1 TGISHQQGSVLLN
14 EDVFDLLG
22 SLIHE
27 FLVLGHQGFGDGL
40 ADWVNLGH
48 ETTTVYAD
56 THDHARPRPRVAL
69 SEAEAIRVVAF
80 QLPVSPRLLNDNY
93 FCLIKKT
100 ITACCRRA
108 RIHVTD
114 ITFTPQPKAPSSY
127 SPTQQSKTEN
137 KIFTKK
143 VIESTSP
150 QEHEFIFVIS
160 WDRLLHRDGK
170 MELLDL
176 NRTSV
181 FHSPFGFLDLQTML
195 LDEYQER
202 LFVGGKDLVYS
213 LSLEHISSD
222 YREAF
227 GTERYAR
234 IIHWP
239 STAVKTE
246 ECIMKGKDASECA
259 NYVRVLHHYN
269 RTHLLTCGTGA
280 FDPLCA
286 FIRVGYHLEMKH
298 LDRKRTVILCD
309 HFGIENG
316 TPLSN
321 TPALLW
327 YRQLVELPSS
337 ELFAGLYSDY
347 WGRDA
352 AIFRS
357 LGRLAHI
364 RTEHDDE
371 RLLKEP
377 KFVGS
382 YMIPDNEDRDDNK
395 VYFFF
400 TEKALE
406 AENNAQAIYTRV
418 GRLCV
423 NDVGGQRILVN
434 KWSTFLKAR
443 LVCSVPGMNG
453 IDTYFDELE
462 DVFLL
467 HTRDHKNPV
476 IFGLFNTTSNIFR
489 GHAICV
495 YHMSSIR
502 AAFNGPYAHKEGPE
516 YHWSLYEGKVPY
528 PRPGSGKKIHPFVF
542 QCASKVNGG
551 RYGTTKDYPDDA
563 IRFARSH
570 PLMYQPIK
578 PAHKKPILV
587 KTDGKY
593 NLKQIAVDRVEA
605 EDGQYDVLFIGTDN
619 GIVLKVITIY
629 NQETES
635 MEEVILEELQIF
647 KDPVPIISME
657 ISSKRQQLYIGSAS
671 AVAQVRFH
679 QCDMY
684 GSACADCCLAR
695 DPYCA
700 WDGISCSRYYPTGTH
715 AKRRFRRQDV
725 RHGNAA
731 QQCFG
736 QQFVGDVLDKTEER
750 LAYGIENNSTLL
762 ECTPR
767 SLQAKVIWF
776 VQKGHDTR
784 KEEPVVKLKLQHVFG
799 QES

>member
-1 TGISHQQGSVLLN
+1 MASAGVAITLLLWAH
-14 EDVFDLLG
+14 LLLELWPG
-22 SLIHE
+22 
-27 FLVLGHQGFGDGL
+27 GR
-40 ADWVNLGH
+40 A
-48 ETTTVYAD
+48 AD
-56 THDHARPRPRVAL
+56 TPY
-69 SEAEAIRVVAF
+69 
-80 QLPVSPRLLNDNY
+80 PRL
-93 FCLIKKT
+93 
-100 ITACCRRA
+100 
-108 RIHVTD
+108 
-114 ITFTPQPKAPSSY
+114 
-127 SPTQQSKTEN
+127 
-137 KIFTKK
+137 
-143 VIESTSP
+143 
-150 QEHEFIFVIS
+150 
-160 WDRLLHRDGK
+160 RLSHK
-170 MELLDL
+170 ELLDL
-176 NRTSV
+176 NRTSI
-181 FHSPFGFLDLQTML
+181 FHSPFGFLDLHTML

-202 LFVGGKDLVYS
+202 LFVGGRDLVYS
-213 LSLEHISSD
+213 LSLERISD
-222 YREAF
+222 GYRE
-227 GTERYAR
+227 
-234 IIHWP
+234 IHWP
-239 STAVKTE
+239 TTAVKIE
-246 ECIMKGKDASECA
+246 ECIMKGKDANECA

-286 FIRVGYHLEMKH
+286 FIRVGYHLEDPLFH
-298 LDRKRTVILCD
+298 LEPHRSERGRGRCPFD
-309 HFGIENG
+309 
-316 TPLSN
+316 
-321 TPALLW
+321 
-327 YRQLVELPSS
+327 PSSSFISTLIGS

-357 LGRLAHI
+357 MGRLAHI

-406 AENNAQAIYTRV
+406 EESNAHAIYTRV

-467 HTRDHKNPV
+467 PTRDHKNPV

-528 PRPGSGKKIHPFVF
+528 PRPGS
-542 QCASKVNGG
+542 CASKVNGG

-570 PLMYQPIK
+570 PLMYQSIK

-605 EDGQYDVLFIGTDN
+605 EDGQYDVLFIGTDT
-619 GIVLKVITIY
+619 GIVLKIITIY

-647 KDPVPIISME
+647 K
-657 ISSKRQQLYIGSAS
+657 QQLYIGSSS

-679 QCDMY
+679 HCDMY

-700 WDGISCSRYYPTGTH
+700 WDGISCS
-715 AKRRFRRQDV
+715 
-725 RHGNAA
+725 
-731 QQCFG
+731 
-736 QQFVGDVLDKTEER
+736 R

-776 VQKGHDTR
+776 VQKGRETR
-784 KEEPVVKLKLQHVFG
+784 KEEVKTDDRVVKMEMGLLFLRVRKSDAGIYFCQTVEHSFVHTVRKITLEVVEEERVEEMFNKDYEEDGPHKMPCPAQSSIPQGMKPWYKEFLQLIGYSNFQRVEEYCEKVWCTDKKRKKHKMSPSKWKYANPQEKKLR
-799 QES
+799 SKS

>member
-1 TGISHQQGSVLLN
+1 MVASSRSHGHTHNDPLFHLESHRS
-14 EDVFDLLG
+14 ERGRGRCPFD
-22 SLIHE
+22 
-27 FLVLGHQGFGDGL
+27 
-40 ADWVNLGH
+40 
-48 ETTTVYAD
+48 
-56 THDHARPRPRVAL
+56 
-69 SEAEAIRVVAF
+69 
-80 QLPVSPRLLNDNY
+80 
-93 FCLIKKT
+93 
-100 ITACCRRA
+100 
-108 RIHVTD
+108 
-114 ITFTPQPKAPSSY
+114 PSS
-127 SPTQQSKTEN
+127 SF
-137 KIFTKK
+137 I
-143 VIESTSP
+143 STL
-150 QEHEFIFVIS
+150 I
-160 WDRLLHRDGK
+160 G
-170 MELLDL
+170 
-176 NRTSV
+176 
-181 FHSPFGFLDLQTML
+181 
-195 LDEYQER
+195 
-202 LFVGGKDLVYS
+202 
-213 LSLEHISSD
+213 
-222 YREAF
+222 
-227 GTERYAR
+227 
-234 IIHWP
+234 
-239 STAVKTE
+239 
-246 ECIMKGKDASECA
+246 
-259 NYVRVLHHYN
+259 
-269 RTHLLTCGTGA
+269 
-280 FDPLCA
+280 
-286 FIRVGYHLEMKH
+286 
-298 LDRKRTVILCD
+298 
-309 HFGIENG
+309 
-316 TPLSN
+316 
-321 TPALLW
+321 
-327 YRQLVELPSS
+327 S
-337 ELFAGLYSDY
+337 ELFTGLYSDY

-357 LGRLAHI
+357 LGRLTHI

-382 YMIPDNEDRDDNK
+382 YMIPDNEDRDDTK

-406 AENNAQAIYTRV
+406 AEDNAHAIYTRV

-423 NDVGGQRILVN
+423 
-434 KWSTFLKAR
+434 
-443 LVCSVPGMNG
+443 
-453 IDTYFDELE
+453 

-467 HTRDHKNPV
+467 HTRDNKNPV

-489 GHAICV
+489 GHALCV

-516 YHWSLYEGKVPY
+516 YHWTLYEGKVPY
-528 PRPGSGKKIHPFVF
+528 PRPGS
-542 QCASKVNGG
+542 CASKVNGG
-551 RYGTTKDYPDDA
+551 RYGSTKDYPDDA
-563 IRFARSH
+563 VRFARSH
-570 PLMYQPIK
+570 PLMYEPIK

-657 ISSKRQQLYIGSAS
+657 ISSKRQQLYVGSAS

-700 WDGISCSRYYPTGTH
+700 WDGISCSLYYPTGTH

-750 LAYGIENNSTLL
+750 LVYGIENNSTLL

-776 VQKGHDTR
+776 LQKGRDTR
-784 KEEPVVKLKLQHVFG
+784 REEVKTSDRVVKMDLGLLFLKVRKTDAGTYFCQTVEHSFVHIVRKITLEVVEEERVEEMFHKDYEEDGPHKVPCPVQSSTPQGVRPWYKEFLQLIGYSNFHRVEEYCEKVWCTDKKRKKLKMSPSKWKYANP
-799 QES
+799 QEKKLRPKAEHYRLPRHTRDS